1 LTPREPWGEAA
12 LGADVANRSPDPP
25 SEARVWWSDPR
36 VTSYTALSLALIA
49 LAICLN
55 QLLAHAHALLGVDE
69 YDDGVY
75 VGTALRFFHGVMPYR
90 DFVFGHPPGILL
102 LLLPVSIMAQFT
114 GTRLAMGAGRV
125 QTAFVAAGNVFLLT
139 RLVRHRGLPAALV
152 AGFSLAVFPF
162 AVFANRTVMLE
173 PYLVL
178 FCLLG
183 VTAMFTGDE
192 LADGR
197 RLLWAGLAFGFA
209 GTIKI
214 WAFFPTVAAIA
225 CCAPRHREHLR
236 LLLIGV
242 ATGFVVP
249 SLPFFLFSPASYVN
263 DVVRVQFERSPVYGG
278 TGIGD
283 RLVYMTGLRGAPSVG
298 LATAL
303 AAVYVLIVT
312 AAFVVRPRPAR
323 LDWFALSSATL
334 VVAAL
339 LVAPDFFGHYAY
351 FSAVFLALLLAVS
364 SDRLIRAADRIATR
378 PGLADRR
385 NGSFVPALVTIV
397 LIVAGISGA
406 VRGFTWDESLNDP
419 GPAIAAVVPRGAC
432 VITDE
437 PALAIIAN
445 RFVPDS
451 GSCPAVVDSFFTWL
465 DADPSNPP
473 PSAGAPDSHL
483 VARWRA
489 WFSAAD
495 YVILSRDPFRIPWTP
510 ELRSWFRQ
518 HFRRMSSDGAS
529 VYRRVSS

>member
-1 LTPREPWGEAA
+1 
-12 LGADVANRSPDPP
+12 
-25 SEARVWWSDPR
+25 
-36 VTSYTALSLALIA
+36 

-55 QLLAHAHALLGVDE
+55 QLLGHAHALLGIDE

-75 VGTALRFFHGVMPYR
+75 VGAALRFFHGIIPYR

-152 AGFSLAVFPF
+152 AGFSLAVFPY
-162 AVFANRTVMLE
+162 AVFADRTVMLE

-197 RLLWAGLAFGFA
+197 SLLWAGLAFGFA

-225 CCAPRHREHLR
+225 CCAPRHREQLR

-249 SLPFFLFSPASYVN
+249 SLPFFLLSPGGFLN
-263 DVVRVQFERSPVYGG
+263 DVVRVQFERSPVDGG

-283 RLVYMTGLRGAPSVG
+283 RLVYLTGLRGAPSVG
-298 LATAL
+298 LAAAL
-303 AAVYVLIVT
+303 AAVYVLIVA
-312 AAFVVRPRPAR
+312 AAFLVRPRPAP

-339 LVAPDFFGHYAY
+339 LAAPDFFAHYVY

-364 SDRLIRAADRIATR
+364 TDRLIRAVGRTAMR
-378 PGLADRR
+378 PGLTDRR
-385 NGSFVPALVTIV
+385 NRSLVPVLVTSV
-397 LIVAGISGA
+397 LIIAGISGA
-406 VRGFTWDESLNDP
+406 VRAFTWNESLDDP
-419 GPAIAAVVPRGAC
+419 GPAIAAVVSRGAC
-432 VITDE
+432 VVTDE

-445 RFVPDS
+445 RFVSDS
-451 GSCPAVVDSFFTWL
+451 RSCPAVVDSFFTWL
-465 DADPSNPP
+465 DADPSKPP
-473 PSAGAPDSHL
+473 PSAGAPDSQL

-495 YVILSRDPFRIPWTP
+495 YVILSRDPFRIPWTS
-510 ELRSWFRQ
+510 EFRSWFRQ
-518 HFRRMSSDGAS
+518 HFRPLSADGAS
-529 VYRRVSS
+529 VYRRVST